1 MRSPFKISIT
11 VFLGLASSLLMLVFL
26 VISIGALNSIGEIA
40 RLSSAVRQK
49 NLPEILEN
57 QRSFINLESLRR
69 IAEVAYV
76 ADDPQVRRSARI
88 DAQALAAE
96 SVFNRDSGFHERARN
111 LSTLIT
117 ELVARRDAAYKNGL
131 RLRELAQEFA
141 QNMGQMGLYAPD
153 AKMFQGIFQA
163 YADTS
168 MPSAGPIDS
177 SARSPVLFEEQQKKD
192 KDNIALIRRYCE
204 TYARQHPALA
214 PACARLEETAAAYFQ
229 ERELLLEN
237 DSSAREQWR
246 VVDDALREMRDNLS
260 SDSEFVTT
268 DALTSIEERS
278 AAADKAA
285 WVVFAGGLL
294 CFGLYLFILNW
305 HIVRPVRWTAQKLKE
320 IKQGSLH
327 GTMPVIR
334 ISEMYNVGLLLDQ
347 FSEHLVELYSH
358 ASQLEEDVAG
368 KQDLENLMRT
378 VFQAS
383 LDGYAVWSMEGVMVA
398 NPGLLRL
405 VGLNDPG
412 ELNAQRENMGFSSW
426 DELGDIYAR
435 VTAGGTYRKELLLR
449 TASGERMPCEVTY
462 LPINYRGMSCVLS
475 YFRDI
480 RMQKR
485 TEEELR
491 FAKDAA
497 EQAAKVKS
505 DFLARMS
512 HEIRT
517 PMNGVLG
524 LTHLALEN
532 SPPPRQKMYLEKIQA
547 SARILLGVINDILDF
562 SKMESGKFHLERARF
577 SFSGMLST
585 VVDLFQGQAEA
596 KNLRFVLDKDEG
608 ISSFVIGDELRLSQV
623 LLNLCSNA
631 IKFTEQGEVILRIH
645 IADQSADTVRL
656 SFSVT
661 DSGVGMTEDQLAG
674 LFQPFTQADTSTTRK
689 YGGTGLGLVISKLL
703 VEMMDGEISVN
714 SAPGAGS
721 TFQFTIPLEKAD
733 ASETAGEVAQS
744 PETAE
749 GESRDLRGLR
759 VLLVEDNE
767 INQEIAVALMES
779 LGLSVLVAGNGAE
792 ALSLLADHDVDGV
805 LMDIQMPVM
814 DGLTAAR
821 LIRETGREGIRNLPI
836 IAMTAHA
843 MQEDRGKSLAAGM
856 NDHITKPIDVREL
869 RARLDR
875 WVFPSSGRGK

>member
-1 MRSPFKISIT
+1 
-11 VFLGLASSLLMLVFL
+11 MLVFL
-26 VISIGALNSIGEIA
+26 VISLGALNSIGEIA

-57 QRSFINLESLRR
+57 QRSFINMESLRR
-69 IAEVAYV
+69 IAEVAYI

-96 SVFNRDSGFHERARN
+96 SVFNRDSDFHERAGK
-111 LSTLIT
+111 LAKLIA
-117 ELVARRDAAYKNGL
+117 ELVARRDAAHADGL
-131 RLRELAQEFA
+131 RLRELAQEFVH
-141 QNMGQMGLYAPD
+141 NMGLMGIYAPN
-153 AKMFQGIFQA
+153 MGVLQEIFQA
-163 YADTS
+163 YSDTS
-168 MPSAGPIDS
+168 IPGAGPIDMS
-177 SARSPVLFEEQQKKD
+177 SRGPAQFEEQQQKD
-192 KDNIALIRRYCE
+192 KESITLIRNYCE
-204 TYARQHPALA
+204 TYAEQYPALA
-214 PACARLEETAAAYFQ
+214 PVCERLREVYAEYARTR
-229 ERELLLEN
+229 ERLLDN

-246 VVDDALREMRDNLS
+246 IVDDALREMRDNLS

-268 DALTSIEERS
+268 DALTSIEERA

-294 CFGLYLFILNW
+294 CFGIYLFILHW
-305 HIVRPVRWTAQKLKE
+305 QIVRPVRWTAQKLEE
-320 IKQGSLH
+320 IQHGSLH

-334 ISEMYNVGLLLDQ
+334 ISEMYNVGLLLDR

-358 ASQLEEDVAG
+358 ASQLEEDAAE
-368 KQDLENLMRT
+368 KRDLENLMRT

-383 LDGYAVWSMEGVMVA
+383 LDGYAVWSMKGVLMA
-398 NPGLLRL
+398 NPGLLRF
-405 VGLNDPG
+405 VGLNDPE
-412 ELNAQRENMGFSSW
+412 ELNTQRESMGFSSW
-426 DELGDIYAR
+426 DELGEIYAK
-435 VTAGGTYRKELLLR
+435 VTAGGTYRKELQIR
-449 TASGERMPCEVTY
+449 SASGENLPCEVTY
-462 LPINYRGMSCVLS
+462 LPINFRGMSCVLS

-491 FAKDAA
+491 FAKDSA

-532 SPPPRQKMYLEKIQA
+532 SPPPSQKMYLEKIQA

-562 SKMESGKFHLERARF
+562 SKMESGKFHLERTCF
-577 SFSGMLST
+577 SFAGMLST

-596 KNLRFVLDKDEG
+596 KGLRFVLDRDEG
-608 ISSFVIGDELRLSQV
+608 IPSFVIGDELRLSQV

-631 IKFTEQGEVILRIH
+631 IKFTERGEVILRIT
-645 IADQSADTVRL
+645 IADQGADTVRL

-661 DSGVGMTEDQLAG
+661 DSGVGMTEEQLAG

-703 VEMMDGEISVN
+703 VEMMGGEIRVK

-721 TFQFTIPLEKAD
+721 TFQFTVPLKKAD
-733 ASETAGEVAQS
+733 APETAGEVAQI

-779 LGLSVLVAGNGAE
+779 LGVSVLVAGNGAE
-792 ALSLLADHDVDGV
+792 AVSLLADHDVDGV

-814 DGLTAAR
+814 DGLSAAR
-821 LIRETGREGIRNLPI
+821 LIRETGREGVRNLPI

-843 MQEDRGKSLAAGM
+843 MQEDRSKSLAAGM
-856 NDHITKPIDVREL
+856 NDHITKPIDVQEL
-869 RARLDR
+869 RAKLDR
-875 WVFPSSGRGK
+875 WVFPSPGKGKQG

>member
-1 MRSPFKISIT
+1 MRSPFTISIT

-26 VISIGALNSIGEIA
+26 VISIGALNSIGQIA

-57 QRSFINLESLRR
+57 QRSFINMESLRR
-69 IAEVAYV
+69 LAEVAYV
-76 ADDPQVRRSARI
+76 ADDPQARRSARI

-111 LSTLIT
+111 LSALIA
-117 ELVARRDAAYKNGL
+117 ELVARRDAAYQDGL
-131 RLRELAQEFA
+131 RLRELAQEYA
-141 QNMGQMGLYAPD
+141 RNVGLMGVYVPNVEV
-153 AKMFQGIFQA
+153 FQEIFQA
-163 YADTS
+163 YSATS
-168 MPSAGPIDS
+168 MPGAGPIDMS
-177 SARSPVLFEEQQKKD
+177 SRGPAQFEEQQQKD
-192 KDNIALIRRYCE
+192 KESIALIRRYCE
-204 TYARQHPALA
+204 SYAKLYAALGPVCERQRDVYAEYT
-214 PACARLEETAAAYFQ
+214 RT
-229 ERELLLEN
+229 REMLLDN

-268 DALTSIEERS
+268 DALTSIEERA

-285 WVVFAGGLL
+285 WVVFAGGLF

-305 HIVRPVRWTAQKLKE
+305 HIVRPVRWTAQKLEE
-320 IKQGSLH
+320 IQQGSLH

-334 ISEMYNVGLLLDQ
+334 ISEMYNVGLLLDR

-358 ASQLEEDVAG
+358 ASQLEEDAAG
-368 KQDLENLMRT
+368 KRDLENLMRT
-378 VFQAS
+378 VFQAT
-383 LDGYAVWSMEGVMVA
+383 LDGYAVWSMQGVLVV

-405 VGLNDPG
+405 VGLSSPE
-412 ELNAQRENMGFSSW
+412 ELNASRENMGFSSW
-426 DELGDIYAR
+426 DELGDIYAK
-435 VTAGGTYRKELLLR
+435 VAAGDTYRKELVLR
-449 TASGERMPCEVTY
+449 TISGERMPCEVTY

-562 SKMESGKFHLERARF
+562 SKMESGKFHLERTRF
-577 SFSGMLST
+577 SFPGMLST
-585 VVDLFQGQAEA
+585 VVDLFQGQAETKA
-596 KNLRFVLDKDEG
+596 LRFVLDREEG
-608 ISSFVIGDELRLSQV
+608 IPPFVIGDELRLSQV

-631 IKFTEQGEVILRIH
+631 IKFTDQGEVVLRIGV
-645 IADQSADTVRL
+645 AEQNEGTVWLR
-656 SFSVT
+656 FSVS
-661 DSGVGMTEDQLAG
+661 DSGVGMTEEQLAG

-703 VEMMDGEISVN
+703 VEMMGGEIGVK
-714 SAPGAGS
+714 SAPDAGS

-733 ASETAGEVAQS
+733 APEAAGEAAQS
-744 PETAE
+744 PEATE
-749 GESRDLRGLR
+749 GGSRDLRGLR

-821 LIRETGREGIRNLPI
+821 RIRETGREGVRNLPI

-843 MQEDRGKSLAAGM
+843 MQEDRGKSLDAGM

-875 WVFPSSGRGK
+875 WVFPLSSGEG

>member
-11 VFLGLASSLLMLVFL
+11 VFLWLASSLLMLVFL

-141 QNMGQMGLYAPD
+141 QNMGQIGLYAPD
-153 AKMFQGIFQA
+153 AKTLQGIFQA

-168 MPSAGPIDS
+168 MPGAGPIDS
-177 SARSPVLFEEQQKKD
+177 SARSPALFEEQQQKD
-192 KDNIALIRRYCE
+192 KENITLILRHCE
-204 TYARQHPALA
+204 AYARQHPALA
-214 PACARLEETAAAYFQ
+214 PACARQEEASAAYFQ

-246 VVDDALREMRDNLS
+246 IVDDALREMRDNLS

-305 HIVRPVRWTAQKLKE
+305 HIVRPVRWTAQKLRE
-320 IKQGSLH
+320 IQQGSLH
-327 GTMPVIR
+327 GAMPVIR

-358 ASQLEEDVAG
+358 ASQLEEDAAG
-368 KQDLENLMRT
+368 KRDLESLMRT

-383 LDGYAVWSMEGVMVA
+383 LDGYAVWSMEGVLVA

-405 VGLNDPG
+405 VGLNDPE
-412 ELNAQRENMGFSSW
+412 ELSKNRENMGFSSW

-435 VTAGGTYRKELLLR
+435 VSAGGTYRKELVLR
-449 TASGERMPCEVTY
+449 TVSGERMPCEVTY

-532 SPPPRQKMYLEKIQA
+532 SPPPSQKMYLEKIQA

-562 SKMESGKFHLERARF
+562 SKMESGKFQLERARF

-608 ISSFVIGDELRLSQV
+608 VPSFVIGDELRLSQV

-631 IKFTEQGEVILRIH
+631 IKFTEQGEVVLRIY

-656 SFSVT
+656 GFSVT
-661 DSGVGMTEDQLAG
+661 DSGVGMTEEQLAG

-703 VEMMDGEISVN
+703 VEMMGGEIGVK

-733 ASETAGEVAQS
+733 APEAAGEVAQTS
-744 PETAE
+744 ETAE

-759 VLLVEDNE
+759 ILLVEDNE
-767 INQEIAVALMES
+767 INQEIAVALLES

-821 LIRETGREGIRNLPI
+821 RIRETGREGVRNLPI

-843 MQEDRGKSLAAGM
+843 MQEDRGKSLDAGM

-875 WVFPSSGRGK
+875 WVFPLSSGEG